1 MITLSQR
8 KISKTRQSGLT
19 SFVIMN
25 NLETKIVESTP
36 VDRLYD
42 VKYQLLDMYSLC
54 TIVWKVWYI
63 YFSLELES

>member
-1 MITLSQR
+1 
-8 KISKTRQSGLT
+8 
-19 SFVIMN
+19 MN

-36 VDRLYD
+36 VDRLYG